1 MTQNEIALKIL
12 NMGKDGYKNDAEGF
26 EKLNKANKLIEEH
39 VTEQLRLYG
48 VSVSLPSDPMVLAEY
63 LHDNY
68 EQIAKRTNWQ
78 TQKNCKVEFKDLP
91 LENKNTMIL
100 LAGKLILDFVG
111 NER

>member
-12 NMGKDGYKNDAEGF
+12 NMGKDGYKDDAEVF

-48 VSVSLPSDPMVLAEY
+48 VSVSLPSDPMVLAKY

-68 EQIAKRTNWQ
+68 EQIAKRTKWQ
-78 TQKNCKVEFKDLP
+78 TQKNCKVEFDDLP
-91 LENKNTMIL
+91 IENKNTMIL

>member
-1 MTQNEIALKIL
+1 M
-12 NMGKDGYKNDAEGF
+12 
-26 EKLNKANKLIEEH
+26 EKLIKQKLIERGFKEETLLNNIGLIGACIEE
-39 VTEQLRLYG
+39 TEQQLRLYG

-68 EQIAKRTNWQ
+68 EQIAKRTKWQ
-78 TQKNCKVEFKDLP
+78 TQKSCKVEFKDLP
-91 LENKNTMIL
+91 IENKNTMIL

>member
-1 MTQNEIALKIL
+1 MKYECKE
-12 NMGKDGYKNDAEGF
+12 NDAVIELGRDKD
-26 EKLNKANKLIEEH
+26 EVLVYIQGETAKTVIGLKDLHQALNIF
-39 VTEQLRLYG
+39 G

-63 LHDNY
+63 LHNNY

-78 TQKNCKVEFKDLP
+78 TQRSCKVEFKDLP

>member
-1 MTQNEIALKIL
+1 MKNEIEQKI
-12 NMGKDGYKNDAEGF
+12 F
-26 EKLNKANKLIEEH
+26 EKMKAKDFGESMSNETKLNVLRW
-39 VTEQLRLYG
+39 TMQQLRKHD

-91 LENKNTMIL
+91 IENKNTMIL

>member
-1 MTQNEIALKIL
+1 MKVTHI
-12 NMGKDGYKNDAEGF
+12 
-26 EKLNKANKLIEEH
+26 EKLNQLISRTDMTGNQKVDWLTNFIDEH